1 MHTFNNYALIKFFS
15 YIIYNIQKLVVH
27 YHAKSTTIPNTILLQ
42 NCFIGNQTEINLFIP
57 SFL

>member
-27 YHAKSTTIPNTILLQ
+27 YHAKSTTIPNTILL
-42 NCFIGNQTEINLFIP
+42 
-57 SFL
+57 